1 MRKLFSLLLIFVFT
15 CCISAFLAGEGS
27 AAAASST
34 PEKITPV
41 KPEKKWDQMAEKE
54 KEDARSAYLKINDV
68 SQGVK
73 DYLDNG
79 GKKFETLSDEDKKKL
94 RKSYTEWEKLSP
106 QMKETMMERY
116 KKWMEFTPEQRE
128 KIKEAFKKYKSAS
141 PEEKAKIRGEA
152 KKEKAEAK

>member
-1 MRKLFSLLLIFVFT
+1 MEKNKMRKLSLLLLIFVFAS
-15 CCISAFLAGEGS
+15 CISGVLAGDGS

-34 PEKITPV
+34 PEKIAPL
-41 KPEKKWDQMAEKE
+41 KPEKKWDQMTEKE

-79 GKKFETLSDEDKKKL
+79 GDKKKL